1 MNDQTKWLTPA
12 EQCAWRSVI
21 RMYERLEGRLS
32 RGLQSESSLSVS
44 DYAVLVNLAE
54 APDGR
59 MRHVDLARRLE
70 WEKSRMS
77 HQVSRMVKRGLV
89 ARQECAEDGRGAFVV
104 VTPAGR
110 EVIAKAAPRHVGEV
124 RRLFIEPLTPDE
136 LQAFARV
143 ADRVVDRLEEE
154 QCR

>member
-1 MNDQTKWLTPA
+1 MNEQTKRLTPA
-12 EQCAWRSVI
+12 ERCAWRSVI

-32 RGLQSESSLSVS
+32 RSLQSESCLSGS

-59 MRHVDLARRLE
+59 MRHADLVRCLE

-77 HQVSRMVKRGLV
+77 HQVSRMAKRGLV
-89 ARQECAEDGRGAFVV
+89 ARRECAEDGRGAFVV
-104 VTPAGR
+104 ITPVGR
-110 EVIAKAAPRHVGEV
+110 DVIAKAAPRHVGEV

-136 LQAFARV
+136 LQVFARV
-143 ADRVVDRLEEE
+143 ADRIVDRLEVE